1 MLIQKLQYDTVC
13 VGGGISGVFA
23 AVSSARM
30 GARTLLLERSGFLG
44 GSASLGLPL
53 RGIPAE
59 RTALLQEFLSLLAK
73 LDGTGSSIEDS
84 VIAVNG
90 ETVKLALSHLCREN
104 HVDVLLYTEA
114 REVQIR
120 NHRVQGL
127 TAFGKNANLQIQA
140 PILVDASG
148 TGDLLRNAGALL
160 RDQPLRAY
168 ASAVLTGLD
177 PAQLCRSWKQ
187 AFVQDGFVQSK
198 PGTQYYGPLLN
209 GWPVCTITICVEPKR
224 CLVQFPI
231 TNTVD
236 PANPRSRTRAIA
248 DVHLQVYE
256 LLKRLSKEPS
266 FESVRISS
274 IPSWLFLYGAP
285 SAKRASGRA
294 SSAASFPSEETV
306 ATAITETGQELSF
319 QITDLLLQQPDG
331 LLICGALAEYGLC
344 PDTGNAGAAFST
356 GEAVGICGALAALN
370 CCQPSEIHASAIR
383 NAAWL

>member
-1 MLIQKLQYDTVC
+1 MLIQKPQYDTVC

-209 GWPVCTITICVEPKR
+209 GWP
-224 CLVQFPI
+224 
-231 TNTVD
+231 
-236 PANPRSRTRAIA
+236 ANPRSRTRAIA

-383 NAAWL
+383 NAAGL